1 MHIAIDAS
9 RTTVAQRTGTER
21 YALSMIRALLAQEA
35 GHTYTLYMR
44 DTPPAGLFGIPH
56 PANRLRVRIVG
67 MPRLW
72 THVGLARA
80 LAQDRPDVIWV
91 PAHTLP
97 LICPTPGVVTIH
109 DIGYRFFPQAHP
121 ARQRRYLEW
130 STRHSAGIARRI
142 LADSQATLRDLERAY
157 RVPPGRIEVVYPGRD
172 ETLQR
177 VDPAE
182 VRARHG
188 LTRPYLLHVG
198 TVQPRK
204 NLVRLI
210 EAHARARVRRPE
222 LELVLAGAP
231 GWLSDPILQAAR
243 TAGVRVLG
251 AVAGSDLP
259 GLYSGAEA
267 FVFPSLYEGFGFPV
281 LEAQACGTPVICS
294 QTSSLSEVA
303 GEGALLIDPQDTPAL
318 AAAIED
324 VLGRPEV
331 RARLTEAGAAN
342 VLRFSWAEAAAQ
354 ARTVLEAVA
363 GQG

>member
-231 GWLSDPILQAAR
+231 G
-243 TAGVRVLG
+243 
-251 AVAGSDLP
+251 
-259 GLYSGAEA
+259 
-267 FVFPSLYEGFGFPV
+267 
-281 LEAQACGTPVICS
+281 
-294 QTSSLSEVA
+294 
-303 GEGALLIDPQDTPAL
+303 
-318 AAAIED
+318 
-324 VLGRPEV
+324 
-331 RARLTEAGAAN
+331 
-342 VLRFSWAEAAAQ
+342 
-354 ARTVLEAVA
+354 
-363 GQG
+363 